1 MSQNQGTVLRNGKII
16 DPLSETTPPEDLNM
30 AQANPND
37 SDTNDNSDI
46 SSQLSEIKESYERRI
61 SELHQ
66 EFSQLKDLMM
76 AIVNKNSSETQPSSS
91 QGPSKRPQQQLGFDM
106 VTGVTETRSTRPTS
120 RFTNFRR
127 YQEHDTDEEGESTH
141 RGNEERLLNAIE
153 TIPQR
158 IKSTTTNTKLL
169 QTHVPNFRGQKDKF
183 VEFEHLLPNHLSPL
197 ANEITEENKLH
208 FFQSLLRDEAI
219 EYWQLIQITPL
230 TTLKD
235 VLDLFRK
242 EFAKEDL
249 KEVARYKWDQARYDP
264 TTETFS
270 DFLKN
275 LKKTAKQAFGDEADK
290 IIKMFLFGKLPVEIQ
305 QELTMVN
312 KEESSPEE
320 IKTYL
325 MRKYQYQQYAA
336 PPTTIQPFNA
346 VTSSVPTNNATTK
359 PATTTTTQPTE
370 RKRFKGQCFYCGKTG
385 HRKTECRARQRDEAN
400 GIKKEDAIPMK
411 KAADPDKPKYNP
423 KLVCQICG
431 YTGHSARDC
440 RRRVPK
446 ESISAYGKIPYA
458 TNSQDD
464 NEARRQDLKRQQ
476 RPMNPMQA
484 VTDEEEQ
491 TSYSMKTLIR
501 VSDSVTTSAR

>member
-1 MSQNQGTVLRNGKII
+1 MSQNQGTVLRSGRII
-16 DPLSETTPPEDLNM
+16 DSSSEIDSSPELNM

-46 SSQLSEIKESYERRI
+46 SSQLSEIKESYERRT
-61 SELHQ
+61 SELHH

-76 AIVNKNSSETQPSSS
+76 AIVNKNNGEVQPSSS
-91 QGPSKRPQQQLGFDM
+91 KGPSKPPQQHGFDM
-106 VTGVTETRSTRPTS
+106 VTGVTETRPARPS
-120 RFTNFRR
+120 SSFTNFQR
-127 YQEHDTDEEGESTH
+127 YQDDDTDEEGESTPKS
-141 RGNEERLLNAIE
+141 NEERLLNAIE
-153 TIPQR
+153 TNPQR

-183 VEFEHLLPNHLSPL
+183 VEFEHLLLNHLSPL
-197 ANEITEENKLH
+197 ANKITEENKLH

-219 EYWQLIQITPL
+219 EYWQSIQITPL

-235 VLDLFRK
+235 VLDQFRK

-270 DFLKN
+270 DFLRN

-305 QELTMVN
+305 QELTMAN
-312 KEESSPEE
+312 KEESSPDE

-325 MRKYQYQQYAA
+325 MRKYQYQQHAA
-336 PPTTIQPFNA
+336 PPMTVQPFNA

-370 RKRFKGQCFYCGKTG
+370 RKRFEGHCFYAAPANATKQMASR
-385 HRKTECRARQRDEAN
+385 RK
-400 GIKKEDAIPMK
+400 
-411 KAADPDKPKYNP
+411 
-423 KLVCQICG
+423 
-431 YTGHSARDC
+431 
-440 RRRVPK
+440 
-446 ESISAYGKIPYA
+446 
-458 TNSQDD
+458 
-464 NEARRQDLKRQQ
+464 
-476 RPMNPMQA
+476 MQF
-484 VTDEEEQ
+484 
-491 TSYSMKTLIR
+491 R
-501 VSDSVTTSAR
+501 

>member
-1 MSQNQGTVLRNGKII
+1 MNQDQGTVLRSGRII
-16 DPLSETTPPEDLNM
+16 DSSSEIESPADPNM
-30 AQANPND
+30 APASSND

-76 AIVNKNSSETQPSSS
+76 AIVNKSNGESQPSSS
-91 QGPSKRPQQQLGFDM
+91 KGPSKPAQQQGFDM
-106 VTGVTETRSTRPTS
+106 VTGITETRSTRPTS
-120 RFTNFRR
+120 SFTNFRR
-127 YQEHDTDEEGESTH
+127 YQEYDSDEEGESTP
-141 RGNEERLLNAIE
+141 RSNEERLLNAIE
-153 TIPQR
+153 TFPQR

-183 VEFEHLLPNHLSPL
+183 VEFEHLLLNHLSPL
-197 ANEITEENKLH
+197 ANKITEENKLH

-219 EYWQLIQITPL
+219 EYWQSIQTKPL

-242 EFAKEDL
+242 DFAKEDL

-270 DFLKN
+270 NFLKN

-290 IIKMFLFGKLPVEIQ
+290 IIKTFLFDKLPVEIQ
-305 QELTMVN
+305 QELTMPN

-346 VTSSVPTNNATTK
+346 VTSSIPTNNETTK
-359 PATTTTTQPTE
+359 PTTTTTTQPTE
-370 RKRFKGQCFYCGKTG
+370 RKRFERQCFYCRKTG

-400 GIKKEDAIPMK
+400 GIKKKDAVPMK
-411 KAADPDKPKYNP
+411 KATDPDKPKYNP

-440 RRRVPK
+440 RRRISK
-446 ESISAYGKIPYA
+446 ESSSAYGKIPYA

-464 NEARRQDLKRQQ
+464 NKARRQDLKRQQ
-476 RPMNPMQA
+476 RQMNPMQA

-491 TSYSMKTLIR
+491 ISYSDEDINQGF
-501 VSDSVTTSAR
+501 

>member
-1 MSQNQGTVLRNGKII
+1 MNPDQGTELRSGKVIHSSSGTSSPI
-16 DPLSETTPPEDLNM
+16 DSDM
-30 AQANPND
+30 AQSSAND
-37 SDTNDNSDI
+37 SDNNETSDI
-46 SSQLSEIKESYERRI
+46 SSQLSEIKENYERKI
-61 SELHQ
+61 NELQ
-66 EFSQLKDLMM
+66 NEFSQLKNLLM
-76 AIVNKNSSETQPSSS
+76 AVISKNDENNLPSTTQSSS
-91 QGPSKRPQQQLGFDM
+91 KPTHRVGFDM

-120 RFTNFRR
+120 SFTNFRR
-127 YQEHDTDEEGESTH
+127 YQEDDSDEEGESTP
-141 RGNEERLLNAIE
+141 RSNEERLLNAIE

-183 VEFEHLLPNHLSPL
+183 VEFEHLLLNHLSPL
-197 ANEITEENKLH
+197 ANKITEENKLH
-208 FFQSLLRDEAI
+208 FFQSLLRDDAI
-219 EYWQLIQITPL
+219 EYWQSIQITPL

-275 LKKTAKQAFGDEADK
+275 LKKTAKQAFGEEADK

-305 QELTMVN
+305 QELTMAN

-325 MRKYQYQQYAA
+325 MRKYQYQQYVA

-346 VTSSVPTNNATTK
+346 VTSSVPTTNTTIK

-370 RKRFKGQCFYCGKTG
+370 RKRFEGQCFYCGKTG

-411 KAADPDKPKYNP
+411 KATDTDKPKYNP

-440 RRRVPK
+440 RRRIPK
-446 ESISAYGKIPYA
+446 ESSSAYGKIPYT

-464 NEARRQDLKRQQ
+464 NKARRQDLKRQQ
-476 RPMNPMQA
+476 KPMNPMQA
-484 VTDEEEQ
+484 ITEDDEQ
-491 TSYSMKTLIR
+491 LSYSDEDINQGF
-501 VSDSVTTSAR
+501 